1 MDASQHAQTKA
12 VGSPDYFFSRVARCS
27 TKSILTFAFEDRG
40 VWDKP
45 RMTSWKRHNFPERH
59 CPFVSFSLP
68 VTSKQR
74 TLQST

>member
-12 VGSPDYFFSRVARCS
+12 VGSPDYLFSSVARCS

-40 VWDKP
+40 VWDKL
-45 RMTSWKRHNFPERH
+45 RMNSWKRHNFPERH
-59 CPFVSFSLP
+59 CLFVSFSLL

-74 TLQST
+74 TLQCT